1 MKNIKIKNDG
11 NIFFTSTGYREIFGF
26 KNTGQVLHNL
36 VKQMYKTDLKSMELP
51 RDILANPV
59 PYHAGKAIYLS
70 GAGL

>member
-26 KNTGQVLHNL
+26 KNTGQALRDL
-36 VKQMYKTDLKSMELP
+36 VKQVYKTGLKSMELP